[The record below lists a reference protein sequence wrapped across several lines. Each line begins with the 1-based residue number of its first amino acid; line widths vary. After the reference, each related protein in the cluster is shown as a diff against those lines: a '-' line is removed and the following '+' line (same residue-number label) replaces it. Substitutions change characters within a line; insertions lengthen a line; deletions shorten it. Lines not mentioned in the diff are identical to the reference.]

1 MDVRLLFIKN
11 RSNEMRVSKL
21 LTVLMALLLVVG
33 LSFQAFAGNPD
44 KRGTAGAMEL
54 LIPMGAKGTALA
66 GSNIASISGVDAMYW
81 NPAGMATMKS
91 NIETSFSYMKW
102 IADVN
107 VSYGALAFKTGL
119 GTIGFG
125 FQSLGFGDI
134 AVTTEEYPNGN
145 GAFYSPQYMTVIA
158 SYSRAMTDR
167 TFIGINAKFISEKIV
182 ETSAS
187 TVALDMGVQYISEF
201 GIKVGVALKNFG
213 SPIHFDGS
221 DLDRQVVLP
230 DTPPNTPA
238 RYLRLIADEA
248 ELPSLFEIGLGYD
261 FSPMEK
267 TTLSFNGAF
276 RHANFSTDQILVGI
290 EANYNDIL
298 FLRGGYE
305 YGLTVDEDPLGETDY
320 MFGPAFGFGLV
331 QPLSGTM
338 SIAFDFAYR
347 MWAADYFDNN
357 MYFTAKLL
365 F

>member
-1 MDVRLLFIKN
+1 
-11 RSNEMRVSKL
+11 MRVSKL

-44 KRGTAGAMEL
+44 KKGTAGAMEL

-66 GSNIASISGVDAMYW
+66 GSNIASVTGVEAMYW
-81 NPAGMATMKS
+81 NPAGIACMNS

-107 VSYGALAFKTGL
+107 VSYGALAFKTGM
-119 GTIGFG
+119 GTIGVG

-134 AVTTEEYPNGN
+134 PVTTEEYPDGT
-145 GAFYSPQYMTVIA
+145 GGFFSPQYMTVNA

-187 TVALDMGVQYISEF
+187 SVAFDMGVQYISEF
-201 GIKVGVALKNFG
+201 GIRIGVVLKNFG
-213 SPIHFDGS
+213 APMKFDGS
-221 DLDRQVVLP
+221 DLDRSVEIP
-230 DTPPNTPA
+230 DTPPNTPT
-238 RYLRLIADEA
+238 RMLRFQSDAA

-261 FSPMEK
+261 LSPMEK

-276 RHANFSTDQILVGI
+276 RHNNYSNDQLLVGL

-305 YGLTVDEDPLGETDY
+305 YGLNSGEDMLGETDY
-320 MFGPAFGFGLV
+320 MFGPAFGFGLI
-331 QPLSGTM
+331 QPLSGNM

-347 MWAADYFDNN
+347 MWATDYFDNN

>member
-1 MDVRLLFIKN
+1 
-11 RSNEMRVSKL
+11 MRVSKL
-21 LTVLMALLLVVG
+21 LTVLMALLLVLG

-66 GSNIASISGVDAMYW
+66 GSNIASVTGVDAMYW
-81 NPAGMATMKS
+81 NPAGITCMNS

-107 VSYGALAFKTGL
+107 ISYGALAFKTGL
-119 GTIGFG
+119 GTLGLG

-134 AVTTEEYPNGN
+134 PVTTEQFPNGN
-145 GAFYSPQYMTVIA
+145 GAFFSPQYMTAIV

-167 TFIGINAKFISEKIV
+167 TFIGVNAKFVSEKIV

-187 TVALDMGVQYISEF
+187 TVAIDMGVQYISEF
-201 GIKVGVALKNFG
+201 GVRVGVVLKNFG
-213 SPIHFDGS
+213 QPLKFDGT
-221 DLDRQVVLP
+221 DLDRQVEMP
-230 DTPPNTPA
+230 DTPPNTPT
-238 RYLRLIADEA
+238 RYLRLQADQA

-267 TTLSFNGAF
+267 TMLSFNGAF
-276 RHANFSTDQILVGI
+276 RHNNYSTDQILVGL

-305 YGLTVDEDPLGETDY
+305 YGLTTGEDPLGESDY
-320 MFGPAFGFGLV
+320 IFGPAFGFGLV

-347 MWAADYFDNN
+347 TWAADYFDNN